1 MLSQLYIKNIAVIQ
15 EATID
20 LGPGFNVFTGETGAG
35 KTMLISAINGVLGA
49 RLNRDIIRSGEDSA
63 AISALFTGISA
74 SAAQTIEELGYDC
87 SDREVLISREIGTR
101 NSCKVNGRPAT
112 MQIIREIASQLIDV
126 HGQKDNHRLL
136 DPQYHIDYIDQFGQ
150 LQPQLAEYQQY
161 YHQVLELR
169 KKLRSMQQ
177 SDREKEQRIALLQ
190 YQAGEIEAA
199 ALQEGEEE
207 ELSSR
212 RDTIRNAERILK
224 LTAEA
229 KSLLDGDEDSD
240 GAVSALSRLTDVLG
254 TLSRFVPELSD
265 AAAQVTEASYTIHDV
280 SVELSRHL
288 DNMDF
293 DPRSLEEIEDRLELI
308 QSFKRKYG
316 ATIGEINAYGEE
328 AARQLREIQFSQ
340 EIIDELLAQEQELMP
355 KLAQAADALT
365 AARHKTAKTFLS
377 RIKAELEFLNMPN
390 VKLTVSAGH
399 GDYRPNGQD
408 ELELLISSNAGETP
422 KPLAK
427 IASGGELSRVML
439 SIKNVLA
446 EKDDVGTAIFD
457 EIDTGVSGA
466 AAQKIGRKLQEV
478 SHNRQVLC
486 VTHLAPVAACGD
498 SHHFIHKEVEDGR
511 TYTRVDL
518 LSAEER
524 IHEIARI
531 VSGEDI
537 TETALDN
544 AREMLSLA
552 QRTKC
557 AIDTAL

>member
-15 EATID
+15 EAAID

-49 RLNRDIIRSGEDSA
+49 RLSRDIIRSGEDTAS
-63 AISALFTGISA
+63 ISALFTGISQET
-74 SAAQTIEELGYDC
+74 AQRIEELGYDC
-87 SDREVLISREIGTR
+87 GDREVLISREIGAK
-101 NSCKVNGRPAT
+101 NSCKVGGRPAT
-112 MQIIREIASQLIDV
+112 LQILREIASLLIDV

-136 DPQYHIDYIDQFGQ
+136 DPQYHIEYIDDFGE
-150 LQPQLAEYQQY
+150 LAPLRQQY
-161 YHQVLELR
+161 SRLYEQLLELR
-169 KKLRSMQQ
+169 KKLRSMEQ

-199 ALQEGEEE
+199 NLQPGEDE
-207 ELSSR
+207 ELASR

-229 KSLLDGDEDSD
+229 KALLDGDDDSD
-240 GAVSALSRLTDVLG
+240 GAANLLNRLSEVLG
-254 TLSRFVPELSD
+254 KLSRFVPELSD
-265 AAAQVTEASYTIHDV
+265 TASQITEAAYVVDDV
-280 SVELSRHL
+280 SGEVSRYL
-288 DNMDF
+288 DHMDF
-293 DPRSLEEIEDRLELI
+293 DPRSLDEIEDRLELI

-316 ATIGEINAYGEE
+316 ATIEEINHYGKE
-328 AARQLREIQFSQ
+328 AAEQLRQIQFSQ
-340 EIIDELLAQEQELMP
+340 EIIDGLLEEERALLP
-355 KLAQAADALT
+355 KLAQAADELT
-365 AARHKTAKTFLS
+365 TARHQTARTFLS
-377 RIKAELEFLNMPN
+377 RIKRELEFLNMPS
-390 VKLTVSAGH
+390 VKLTVSAGRC
-399 GDYRPNGQD
+399 DYKANGQD

-446 EKDDVGTAIFD
+446 EKDAVGTAIFD

-466 AAQKIGRKLQEV
+466 AAQKIGKKLQEV
-478 SHNRQVLC
+478 AQNRQVIC

-498 SHHFIHKEVEDGR
+498 SHLFIHKEVEEGR

-518 LSAEER
+518 LSEEER
-524 IHEIARI
+524 VQEIARI

-537 TETALDN
+537 TETALNN

-552 QRTKC
+552 HQS
-557 AIDTAL
+557 

>member
-49 RLNRDIIRSGEDSA
+49 RLSRDIIRSGEDNA

-87 SDREVLISREIGTR
+87 PDREVLISREIGAR

-150 LQPQLAEYQQY
+150 LQPLLEQYQQQY
-161 YHQVLELR
+161 QQMLDLR

-199 ALQEGEEE
+199 ALHPGEEE
-207 ELSSR
+207 ELSTR

-229 KSLLDGDEDSD
+229 KSLLDGDEESD
-240 GAVSALSRLTDVLG
+240 GAVSALTRLTDVLG
-254 TLSRFVPELSD
+254 RLSRFVPELSD
-265 AAAQVTEASYTIHDV
+265 AAAQVTEASYAIHDV

-293 DPRSLEEIEDRLELI
+293 DPQSLEEIEDRLELI

-316 ATIGEINAYGEE
+316 ATIAEINAYGEE
-328 AARQLREIQFSQ
+328 AARQLQEIQFSQ
-340 EIIDELLAQEQELMP
+340 EIIDELLAQEQELLP

-365 AARHKTAKTFLS
+365 AARHQTAKTFLS

-390 VKLTVSAGH
+390 VKLTVSAGL

-408 ELELLISSNAGETP
+408 ELELLISSNAGEAP

-446 EKDDVGTAIFD
+446 EKDEVGTAIFD

-478 SHNRQVLC
+478 SRNRQVLC

-498 SHHFIHKEVEDGR
+498 SHLFIHKEVEEGR
-511 TYTRVDL
+511 TYTRVDAL
-518 LSAEER
+518 TEEQR
-524 IHEIARI
+524 ICEIARI

-537 TETALDN
+537 TETALNN
-544 AREMLSLA
+544 AKEMLTLA
-552 QRTKC
+552 QQVAPAR
-557 AIDTAL
+557 